1 MKETNVWDNKNLLK
15 ILPFYNILI
24 DFMEKP
30 KSYPRQ
36 NYCINCLFMIV

>member
-1 MKETNVWDNKNLLK
+1 MIETNVLDNINLLK

-30 KSYPRQ
+30 KVKKLT
-36 NYCINCLFMIV
+36 NVELLN